1 MFSTYVN
8 AIVPM
13 LALGVMGWL
22 YSLYRRDVS
31 IVDSLWSL
39 MFLSASLLYA
49 LSISGGNAR
58 TALILGLVAVWALR
72 LSLHLTI
79 RNWGQPEDRRYAQI
93 RKNNEPHFGLKS
105 LYIVFGLQGFL
116 AWIISVPLLVSLAL
130 VTEFHWLDM
139 FALALWI
146 IGFSFETAA
155 DKQLLA
161 FQRDPA
167 HENDVLDSGVWRY
180 SRHPNYFGEF
190 CIWWAFYLFAIPAG
204 GWWTIY
210 APLLMSFLLLK
221 VSGVVMMEKG
231 ITSRR
236 PGYQAYIERT
246 STFFPMPP
254 RATPTTVADE
264 VNS

>member
-1 MFSTYVN
+1 MLATYTY
-8 AIVPM
+8 ALIPT
-13 LALGVMGWL
+13 LALGGIGWL
-22 YSLYRRDVS
+22 YSLYKHDVS

-39 MFLSASLLYA
+39 MFLIASLTYA
-49 LSISGGNAR
+49 LAASGGNAR
-58 TALILGLVAVWALR
+58 TALVLGLVAIWALR
-72 LSLHLTI
+72 LSVHLTI
-79 RNWGQPEDRRYAQI
+79 RNWGQPEDRRYVQI
-93 RKNNEPHFGLKS
+93 RKNNEPNFGLKS
-105 LYIVFGLQGFL
+105 IYIVFGLQGLL
-116 AWIISVPLLVSLAL
+116 AWIISVPLLVSL
-130 VTEFHWLDM
+130 TTITGFHWLD
-139 FALALWI
+139 FIALTLWC
-146 IGFSFETAA
+146 IGLGFETAA
-155 DKQLLA
+155 DKQLLT
-161 FQRDPA
+161 FQRNPA
-167 HENDVLDSGVWRY
+167 NQDAVLDTGVWRY

-254 RATPTTVADE
+254 RTSMSGIADE
-264 VNS
+264 VKS